1 MPTQIE
7 LIHSPGSSNGDV
19 PAKTGFL
26 PLFVPGFEQVIG
38 PKLHAVSAQFLENG
52 IYGNLLP
59 PALSVLGILPK
70 TRLHGHLS

>member
-26 PLFVPGFEQVIG
+26 PLFVPDFEQVIG

-52 IYGNLLP
+52 I
-59 PALSVLGILPK
+59 
-70 TRLHGHLS
+70 